1 MLKEAGGRRQETG
14 DHQVGFAVFNLIAT
28 VLCDAAR
35 LI

>member
-1 MLKEAGGRRQETG
+1 MLKEPGGRRASA
-14 DHQVGFAVFNLIAT
+14 GFAVFNLIAT